1 MLDPR
6 SDEPPF
12 PIKHNEGKEIKNTV
26 VTVTAYFNDS
36 QRQAIKDARAI
47 AGAIARL
54 NMLRI
59 INKPTA
65 AAIAC
70 GLDLKGEEKNMRIF
84 NLPTEHKG
92 CWNNPPPMEI
102 NVHSDIPKN
111 PPPTHRDQLIS
122 PGPATEIMSGSC
134 CSGSPIFARLAREK

>member
-1 MLDPR
+1 MLEPR

-26 VTVTAYFNDS
+26 VTVPAYFNDS

-65 AAIAC
+65 AAIAY
-70 GLDLKGEEKNMRIF
+70 GLDRRDREENILVF
-84 NLPTEHKG
+84 NPDGGTFDATLLSIDNGVFEVLATAG
-92 CWNNPPPMEI
+92 
-102 NVHSDIPKN
+102 D
-111 PPPTHRDQLIS
+111 THLSGQDFDH
-122 PGPATEIMSGSC
+122 GPVQEDVDPRGRRS
-134 CSGSPIFARLAREK
+134 

>member
-1 MLDPR
+1 MRGIAEIYL
-6 SDEPPF
+6 
-12 PIKHNEGKEIKNTV
+12 GKEIKNTV
-26 VTVTAYFNDS
+26 VTVPAYFNDS

-65 AAIAC
+65 AAI
-70 GLDLKGEEKNMRIF
+70 EKNMRIF
-84 NLPTEHKG
+84 NLPTEHKR

-122 PGPATEIMSGSC
+122 PGPATEIMSGRC